1 MLFKNGQLIYKH
13 LLYYY
18 RYVMIILDDNM
29 EVIYG
34 RGYVYSLNYKIY
46 PKSEESVSVYYGK
59 SL

>member
-18 RYVMIILDDNM
+18 RYVMIILDDSM

-34 RGYVYSLNYKIY
+34 KRYVYSL
-46 PKSEESVSVYYGK
+46 ERVSVYYGK

>member
-1 MLFKNGQLIYKH
+1 MLFKNRQLIYKH

-18 RYVMIILDDNM
+18 RYVMIILDDSM

-34 RGYVYSLNYKIY
+34 KRYVYSL
-46 PKSEESVSVYYGK
+46 ESVSVYYGK